1 MFSGSILENIR
12 YGLPQASLEEVEAA
26 AIKANAHEFILSL
39 PQGYNTQVGHRG
51 IKLSGGQKQRISIAR
66 VFLKDPTILIWDEGT
81 SSLDNESE
89 RFIQGAMEELSRGRT
104 TLVIAHRLATIQDA
118 DRILVLDH
126 IKIVEEGRHNQL
138 LDLDGLDAKL
148 YNSLEIG
155 LIWS

>member
-1 MFSGSILENIR
+1 MECGVFR
-12 YGLPQASLEEVEAA
+12 YEVEAA

-66 VFLKDPTILIWDEGT
+66 VFLKDPTILILDEAT

-104 TLVIAHRLATIQDA
+104 TLVIAHRLATIQDS
-118 DRILVLDH
+118 DRILVLDDN
-126 IKIVEEGRHNQL
+126 KIVEERRQNQL

-148 YNSLEIG
+148 YNSL
-155 LIWS
+155 

>member
-1 MFSGSILENIR
+1 M
-12 YGLPQASLEEVEAA
+12 
-26 AIKANAHEFILSL
+26 
-39 PQGYNTQVGHRG
+39 
-51 IKLSGGQKQRISIAR
+51 
-66 VFLKDPTILIWDEGT
+66 FLKDPTILIWDEAT

-104 TLVIAHRLATIQDA
+104 TLVMAHRLATIQDA
-118 DRILVLDH
+118 DRILVLDDN
-126 IKIVEEGRHNQL
+126 KIVEERRQNQL

>member
-1 MFSGSILENIR
+1 MECRVFR
-12 YGLPQASLEEVEAA
+12 YEVEAA

-39 PQGYNTQVGHRG
+39 PQGYNTQVGHSG

-66 VFLKDPTILIWDEGT
+66 VFLKDPTIRIWDEAT

-89 RFIQGAMEELSRGRT
+89 RFIQDAMEELSKGRT

-118 DRILVLDH
+118 DRILVLDDN
-126 IKIVEEGRHNQL
+126 KIVEERRQNQL

-148 YNSLEIG
+148 YNSL
-155 LIWS
+155 

>member
-1 MFSGSILENIR
+1 M
-12 YGLPQASLEEVEAA
+12 
-26 AIKANAHEFILSL
+26 
-39 PQGYNTQVGHRG
+39 
-51 IKLSGGQKQRISIAR
+51 
-66 VFLKDPTILIWDEGT
+66 FLKDPTILIWDEAT

-118 DRILVLDH
+118 DRILVLDDN
-126 IKIVEEGRHNQL
+126 KIVEERRQNQL

>member
-1 MFSGSILENIR
+1 MVLVGWWLC
-12 YGLPQASLEEVEAA
+12 
-26 AIKANAHEFILSL
+26 ILSL
-39 PQGYNTQVGHRG
+39 PQGYNTEVGHRG

-66 VFLKDPTILIWDEGT
+66 VFLKDPTILIWDEAT

-118 DRILVLDH
+118 DRILVLDDN
-126 IKIVEEGRHNQL
+126 KIVEERRQNQL